1 MVKVLDWT
9 THTGGGQSLAAA
21 LDYVPLPPAV
31 QNQVR
36 TALLTVTGPNG
47 KALLTK

>member
-1 MVKVLDWT
+1 MLDWT
-9 THTGGGQSLAAA
+9 THTGGGQSLAAQ
-21 LDYVPLPPAV
+21 LDYVPLPPGV

-36 TALLTVTGPNG
+36 TSLLTVKGPNG